1 MELAKQT
8 TADDNSIW
16 LYLDGEE
23 DDNNDVD
30 GQREMVCAGNMKQ
43 VSSKPI
49 TQKTNENDVPH
60 LAKSSR
66 VARYSNMLKQDKRS

>member
-16 LYLDGEE
+16 LYLDGDDDE
-23 DDNNDVD
+23 DD
-30 GQREMVCAGNMKQ
+30 GQREMVSAGNTKQ

-66 VARYSNMLKQDKRS
+66 VVRFSNLLKQDKRS